1 MALKNPSPKQ
11 IIQNEIRKIRKIRAI
26 FDIEN
31 CWNSYI
37 GTFWRSVWNSVN
49 IKIEKYFFRTDFWGK
64 ICPMFCLLWS
74 QTPPLTDIT
83 LNPSYLFLC
92 KMAGAL
98 SNLKEELECLICT
111 EIPDSGPIK
120 QCKNGHFACKNC
132 LPKLKFCPLC
142 QEPIDCR

>member
-1 MALKNPSPKQ
+1 MKKEKSERLGRLFD
-11 IIQNEIRKIRKIRAI
+11 NENWR
-26 FDIEN
+26 
-31 CWNSYI
+31 WNSDV
-37 GTFWRSVWNSVN
+37 GTFWRPIWKSVN
-49 IKIEKYFFRTDFWGK
+49 IRLEEYFSITDVWGK
-64 ICPMFCLLWS
+64 IYPQFCWLWS
-74 QTPPLTDIT
+74 QKSTADIT